1 MKKFLFTVLF
11 SVFFVSYIFAADNGQ
26 FLNAVQSG
34 NYKTVSSLLKEGAD
48 VNARNK
54 YGESALVLALKGN
67 YDKTAALMIK
77 RGADINIKDSNGN
90 TLLMLAAQ
98 NGLKKSAKLMIKKGA
113 PVNAA
118 GFEGITPLMMAA
130 RHGYGGIVRMFIK
143 KGAQVNS
150 VGKYCK
156 TALDFAQLGKDEKTI
171 KILKSAKAVNGKD
184 VEECKK

>member
-1 MKKFLFTVLF
+1 MKNFLFTVLL
-11 SVFFVSYIFAADNGQ
+11 SVFCASYIFAADNES
-26 FLNAVQSG
+26 FLKAVQAG
-34 NYKTVSSLLKEGAD
+34 DYKTVSALLKNGAD
-48 VNARNK
+48 VNAKNG

-67 YDKTAALMIK
+67 YDKTAALLIK

-113 PVNAA
+113 DVNAA
-118 GFEGITPLMMAA
+118 GFEGITPLMMAS
-130 RHGYGGIVRMFIK
+130 RHGYGDIVHMFIK
-143 KGAQVNS
+143 KGAAVNS

-156 TALDFAQLGKDEKTI
+156 TALDFAQLGKDEKSI

-184 VEECKK
+184 LQQCQK